1 MNFMKN
7 IEILR
12 TLFTEQELKKNLKK
26 AQHKLQKELKEK
38 DCRMA
43 AFYSLDAAHIY
54 DLLAEREKAE
64 YYYRT
69 TLKYLDH
76 AKFQPLWIRI
86 ECLSALGRHEEALH
100 TILDDPHP
108 PQLELAR
115 LYENMG
121 NHDIARKVYTEL
133 AVEQSRKADESEFLQ
148 PLFLQHASDLWEKAQ
163 NIEKAHKYRERAL
176 EAWEKMKN
184 MQLSLHTIEE
194 AWLYEEVG
202 YIYEKAGKFKTAHK
216 YYKKAESK
224 YERAYTVDVDS
235 AEANYADG
243 DWDYYIGCFNF
254 QLPEIRMIEL
264 SFEYFIRFDFKRI
277 RYRNLMLEKKMKVQE
292 NST

>member
-1 MNFMKN
+1 MNLMKN

-26 AQHKLQKELKEK
+26 AQRKLQKELLDR

-43 AFYSLDAAHIY
+43 AFCSLDVAHIY
-54 DLLAEREKAE
+54 DLLEEREKAE

-76 AKFQPLWIRI
+76 AKYQPLWIRI
-86 ECLSALGRHEEALH
+86 ECLHALKRHEEALH

-108 PQLELAR
+108 AQLELAR
-115 LYENMG
+115 LYESTG
-121 NHDIARKVYTEL
+121 SHDIAQEIYIEL
-133 AVEQSRKADESEFLQ
+133 AIEQSKKADESEFLQ

-163 NIEKAHKYRERAL
+163 NIENAYKYNERAV
-176 EAWEKMKN
+176 EVWEEMKN

-194 AWLYEEVG
+194 PWLYEEVG
-202 YIYEKAGKFKTAHK
+202 YIYEKAGKFSTAHE

-224 YERAYTVDVDS
+224 YELAYTVDVTS

-243 DWDYYIGCFNF
+243 DWDYYIGCFYF

-264 SFEYFIRFDFKRI
+264 SFEYFIKFDFKRI
-277 RYRNLMLEKKMKVQE
+277 KYRYLALEKKMKI
-292 NST
+292 